1 MQKKLVQSSLA
12 LTAAAALGLGSAFVA
27 SPAVADNGP
36 QKLDVQSD
44 AKVKKALSEVEGVN
58 AYGAK
63 DGQLNIGVA
72 TKTEEIKD
80 LEKKYKNVNVTEGIK
95 QLEPRAKNDL
105 VGGNGYLVSAG
116 GQVAGAC
123 STGFSGWDGDG
134 NPVVLTAG
142 HCAKVINEQ
151 TGEFDGD
158 TAVDQTELPSSSNA
172 GGGEGFKPSGL
183 GIIGQWDYNK
193 FGGELVTS
201 EDQQPADDD
210 IDFAVI
216 NVDETKYKVKTG
228 ATDWTTAADDDLAKS
243 LATDIT
249 KVGAHTDGTV
259 QKSGRTTGLTEDEV
273 WTDLNEQYTF
283 MNIGGRFVHGFGVK
297 AEKGDPFSASGDS
310 GGGVFQGDTAVGVI
324 SGGGDVT
331 QGGVTY
337 DMSWVA
343 DLDYSLDI
351 AGMNDFTFE
360 APGEEPPGDDDA
372 NADAAAEGDDANADD
387 AADGNEAEADA
398 DAAAEGD
405 NADAD
410 AAAEGDDTNADDAAD
425 GNEAEADADAA
436 AEGDDANADAADD
449 AKEAEADAAAEGDDA
464 NADDSADGKDA
475 EADAAADGKDDDAD
489 GSDDGDEPTV
499 PDAPKVGDQTVDEG
513 GNITGKAAPNA
524 DVKLTWKAAGDAQAG
539 SAKAQADVPAEGSV
553 TVKADAEGNF
563 KAEAPAEAGEYAYTA
578 TATVDGET
586 SGATSFVVTVEA
598 SDDAPAERKLTVD
611 PKEVTASDFVKKD
624 KGVQIKAEGFEEG
637 EKVTLKVTSGP
648 ENVEGITLDET
659 ANEDG
664 VAGFSIYGTSAAD
677 PSAYLGK
684 YDVQVTG
691 ANDTADE
698 EALNGSFEV
707 VSDEDGNG
715 GGGNDG
721 DDDGNNG
728 DDDGNGDGGS
738 DLPRTGA
745 ELTGLAAGAGLL
757 LVGGAAVVLTLRR
770 NKQN

>member
-27 SPAVADNGP
+27 APAMADAGP
-36 QKLDVQSD
+36 QKLNVQSD
-44 AKVKKALSEVEGVN
+44 AQIQNVLSGVEGVN
-58 AYGAK
+58 AYGEK
-63 DGQLNIGVA
+63 NGKLNLGVVE
-72 TKTEEIKD
+72 KTADMEK
-80 LEKKYKNVNVTEGIK
+80 LEKKYENVNFVEGIK
-95 QLEPRAKNDL
+95 QLDPYAENDL
-105 VGGNGYLVSAG
+105 VGGAGYLANSPAG
-116 GQVAGAC
+116 SGAC
-123 STGFSGWDGDG
+123 STGFSGWNSAGD
-134 NPVVLTAG
+134 PVVLTAG
-142 HCAKVINEQ
+142 HCSKNYNPDTGVIS
-151 TGEFDGD
+151 GD
-158 TAVDQTELPSSSNA
+158 TTVNETELPSTAPAND
-172 GGGEGFKPSGL
+172 GEGFDPSGN
-183 GIIGQWDYNK
+183 GVIGEWGFHSYGSGDLLTGN
-193 FGGELVTS
+193 
-201 EDQQPADDD
+201 DPDAWPQPKDSD

-216 NVDETKYKVKTG
+216 NVDDSNYAVKNGVTNWDSASTNDLG
-228 ATDWTTAADDDLAKS
+228 ADLA
-243 LATDIT
+243 TEIT
-249 KVGAHTDGTV
+249 KVGAHSDGTV
-259 QKSGRTTGLTEDEV
+259 SKSGRTTGLTEGEV
-273 WTDLNEQYTF
+273 FTKYNDAF
-283 MNIGGRFVHGFGVK
+283 DFSNIGGYWVHGFGVLSPQSK
-297 AEKGDPFSASGDS
+297 PFSQPGDS
-310 GGGVFQGDTAVGVI
+310 GGAVFQGETAVGVI
-324 SGGGDVT
+324 SGGGPYDAT
-331 QGGVTY
+331 QQFG
-337 DMSWVA
+337 WVA
-343 DLDYSLDI
+343 DLDYSLEQSDV
-351 AGMNDFTFE
+351 DFSLE
-360 APGEEPPGDDDA
+360 KPDEEPPGDDDQ

-387 AADGNEAEADA
+387 SADGNEAEADA

-410 AAAEGDDTNADDAAD
+410 AAAEGDD
-425 GNEAEADADAA
+425 
-436 AEGDDANADAADD
+436 ANADAADD
-449 AKEAEADAAAEGDDA
+449 AKGAEADAAAEGDDA

-489 GSDDGDEPTV
+489 GSDDGDEPTA
-499 PDAPKVGDQTVDEG
+499 PDAPKVGDQTVGEG

-524 DVKLTWKAAGDAQAG
+524 DVKLSWKAAGDAQAG
-539 SAKAQADVPAEGSV
+539 SAKAQADVPAAGNV
-553 TVKADAEGNF
+553 TVKADGEGNF

-586 SGATSFVVTVEA
+586 SEATSFVVTVEA
-598 SDDAPAERKLTVD
+598 SDDAPVERKLTVD

-648 ENVEGITLDET
+648 DNVEGITLDET

-721 DDDGNNG
+721 DDDGN
-728 DDDGNGDGGS
+728 GDGGS

>member
-27 SPAVADNGP
+27 APAMADAGP
-36 QKLDVQSD
+36 QKLNVQSD
-44 AKVKKALSEVEGVN
+44 AQVQSALESAGQVN

-63 DGQLNIGVA
+63 NGKLTIGVA
-72 TKTEEIKD
+72 DADDAPKAQK
-80 LEKKYKNVNVTEGIK
+80 LAKKYSNVVVLGGFE
-95 QLEPRAKNDL
+95 QLKPYAGNDL
-105 VGGNGYLVSAG
+105 VGGAGYLVSAAG
-116 GQVAGAC
+116 EVAGAC
-123 STGFSGWDGDG
+123 STGFSGWDGAG
-134 NPVVLTAG
+134 KPVVLTAG
-142 HCAKVINEQ
+142 HCAKIINED
-151 TGEFDGD
+151 TGEFEGD
-158 TAVDQTELPSSSNA
+158 SVVNETEKPSISTAN
-172 GGGEGFKPSGL
+172 GGEGFQPSGH
-183 GIIGQWDYNK
+183 GVIGSWGYNK
-193 FGGELVTS
+193 FGGDLIPPGDTS
-201 EDQQPADDD
+201 AEPKSDD

-216 NVDETKYKVKTG
+216 NVDASKYNVKTG
-228 ATDWTTAADDDLAKS
+228 ATDWTTADSDDLSTS
-243 LATDIT
+243 LASDIT
-249 KVGAHTDGTV
+249 KVGPHKSGSI
-259 QKSGRTTGLTEDEV
+259 QKSGRTTGLTENVTWDWANDQV
-273 WTDLNEQYTF
+273 DY

-297 AEKGDPFSASGDS
+297 GTEEDPFSAAGDS

-324 SGGGDVT
+324 SGGGPIADEDGTVI
-331 QGGVTY
+331 
-337 DMSWVA
+337 DFSWVA
-343 DLDYSLDI
+343 DLDYSLET
-351 AGMNDFTFE
+351 AGMTDFTLE
-360 APGEEPPGDDDA
+360 DPNEEPPGDDDQ

-387 AADGNEAEADA
+387 SADGNEAEADA

-405 NADAD
+405 N
-410 AAAEGDDTNADDAAD
+410 
-425 GNEAEADADAA
+425 ADADAA

-539 SAKAQADVPAEGSV
+539 SAKAQADVPAEGNV
-553 TVKADAEGNF
+553 TVKADGEGNF

-586 SGATSFVVTVEA
+586 SEATSFVVTVEA